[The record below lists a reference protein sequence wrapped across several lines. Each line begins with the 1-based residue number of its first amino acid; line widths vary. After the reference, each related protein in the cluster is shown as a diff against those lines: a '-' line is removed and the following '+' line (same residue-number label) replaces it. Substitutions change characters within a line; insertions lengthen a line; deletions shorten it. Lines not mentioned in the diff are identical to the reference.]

1 MAHFAK
7 INDNNVVEQVVVVNN
22 EVLLNNG
29 AESEQ
34 KGIDF
39 LKSLYGQDTNWK
51 QTSYNGNFRQNFAG
65 VGGTYDPVN
74 DAFILPK
81 PYPSWILVNF
91 KWESPIAY
99 PITFNQNLGT
109 NSDGEQISDKYEWNE
124 EIQNWQLKN

>member
-7 INDNNVVEQVVVVNN
+7 INDNNVVEQVVVVSN

-29 AESEQ
+29 TESEQ

-39 LKSLYGQDTNWK
+39 LKSLHGQNTNWK

-81 PYPSWILVNF
+81 PIL
-91 KWESPIAY
+91 
-99 PITFNQNLGT
+99 LG
-109 NSDGEQISDKYEWNE
+109 Y
-124 EIQNWQLKN
+124 